1 MPEDALELVRLRN
14 NFYRDNYR
22 RLAVALLVLLG
33 LNAILVGMVV
43 YQYTTRPEPRYFAT
57 SADGKITPLYA
68 LDVPVVSASALL
80 SWANEAAVAA
90 FTYNFSDYRKALQSA
105 SEFFTPEGWKDFQV
119 ALESSNNLNA
129 VITKKLVVSAVA
141 TGAPVIID
149 QGVIYGRYS
158 WKVQMPLLV
167 NFQSAST
174 NYQTPLLVTLLIT
187 RVSTVYVPTGIAIA
201 QYIAAPAG
209 SNVSLPAKAGA

>member
-22 RLAVALLVLLG
+22 RLVMALLAMLA
-33 LNAILVGMVV
+33 LNAALIGIII

-57 SADGKITPLYA
+57 SADGKITPIYA

-80 SWANEAAVAA
+80 SWANQAAVAA
-90 FTYNFSDYRKALQSA
+90 FSYNFANYRQALQSA
-105 SEFFTPEGWKDFQV
+105 SEYFTPEGWKDFEA
-119 ALESSNNLNA
+119 ALESSNNLEA
-129 VITKKLVVSAVA
+129 VKAKKLVVSAVA

-174 NYQTPLLVTLLIT
+174 NFQTPLLVTLLIT
-187 RVSTVYVPTGIAIA
+187 RVSTLYVPTGIAIA

-209 SNVSLPAKAGA
+209 SNATAGV